1 MPLFSKEFSPIAST
15 VTPPIVLGIITSLG
29 QSGKSASLFS
39 LSLYWMIVLAGG
51 WLEALKVKHASG
63 VASAV
68 SVHAPVFI
76 EPF

>member
-1 MPLFSKEFSPIAST
+1 
-15 VTPPIVLGIITSLG
+15 
-29 QSGKSASLFS
+29 
-39 LSLYWMIVLAGG
+39 MIVLAGG